1 MSGFAS
7 CIIYFFIR
15 NIDAI
20 IPLSRGMGVRI
31 LSEKDRAKERN
42 HNPYLRS
49 NEMDKKPVKSGKPQ
63 PKASARASKKPELKA
78 KGGKK

>member
-1 MSGFAS
+1 M
-7 CIIYFFIR
+7 
-15 NIDAI
+15 
-20 IPLSRGMGVRI
+20 
-31 LSEKDRAKERN
+31 SEKDRAKERN